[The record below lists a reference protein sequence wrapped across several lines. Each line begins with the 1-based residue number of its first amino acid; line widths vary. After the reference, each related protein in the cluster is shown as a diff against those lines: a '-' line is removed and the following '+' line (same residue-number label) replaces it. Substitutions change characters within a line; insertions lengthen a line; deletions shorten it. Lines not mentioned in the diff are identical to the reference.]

1 MRILATA
8 YTLKHKSLDIY
19 ISGCNGSPH
28 CKGCHNPESWSF
40 DNGDVFDKQYMLK
53 IKKKIF
59 EFNNMIENVMIF
71 GGEPL
76 DQNLKELEA
85 LVLNLAKVKNV
96 WLFTRYDLDEVPK
109 NISKYCSY
117 IKCGRYEEGLKTDD
131 NIQFGISLASS
142 NQNIYKKDID
152 F

>member
-8 YTLKHKSLDIY
+8 YTLKYKSLDIY
-19 ISGCNGSPH
+19 ISGCSGNPH
-28 CKGCHNPESWSF
+28 CRGCHNPESWSF
-40 DNGDVFDKQYMLK
+40 ENGDMFNEQYMLK
-53 IKKKIF
+53 IEKKIF
-59 EFNNMIENVMIF
+59 EFDNMIENVMIF

-76 DQNLKELEA
+76 DQNLEELES
-85 LVLNLAKVKNV
+85 LISNLAKIKNI
-96 WLFTRYDLDEVPK
+96 WLFTRYDLKEVPR
-109 NISKYCSY
+109 NISKHCSY
-117 IKCGRYEEGLKTDD
+117 IKCGRYEEDLKTDD